1 MDRIDRI
8 KEMEAHFDNV
18 SEAVKELS
26 MALEKYA
33 EAKDS
38 IKKLTQYY
46 TSPLWIEDYEADEE
60 GLLPAGLKRGVLSQD
75 AVYNLLCENGGVL
88 EELKK
93 VLTQI

>member
-8 KEMEAHFDNV
+8 KEMEAHFDNA

>member
-1 MDRIDRI
+1 MNRIDRI
-8 KEMEAHFDNV
+8 KEMEAHFDNAT
-18 SEAVKELS
+18 EAVQELS
-26 MALEKYA
+26 IALEKYA

-38 IKKLTQYY
+38 IKTLTQYY

-75 AVYNLLCENGGVL
+75 AVYNLLCENGGLL